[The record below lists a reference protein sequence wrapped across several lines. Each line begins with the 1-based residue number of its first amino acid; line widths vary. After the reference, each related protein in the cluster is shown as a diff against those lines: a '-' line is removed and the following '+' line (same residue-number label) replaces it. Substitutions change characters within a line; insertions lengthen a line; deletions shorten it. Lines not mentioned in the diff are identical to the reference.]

1 MRRKTA
7 VTIALVLGLGL
18 AGVAS
23 AARIFW
29 SETYAEKIVRT
40 KLHLPCAS
48 VIPTGEHLTCNIAK
62 ATAVLASAKASYD
75 KCKATPPVPG
85 RNNSCYE
92 QALFADM
99 AATNLRWARNG
110 FRPTKATCTGT
121 GQPDKSGYRFT
132 AFRCVVKV
140 KLTVDWSSTWINDY
154 TITGRIALWPTGKAS
169 ARWKL
174 I

>member
-1 MRRKTA
+1 MRRKSA
-7 VTIALVLGLGL
+7 VTITLALGLL
-18 AGVAS
+18 FAGVAS
-23 AARIFW
+23 AAPTFW

-48 VIPTGEHLTCNIAK
+48 VIPTGEHLTCNVAK
-62 ATAVLASAKASYD
+62 ATALMASAKASYD

-85 RNNSCYE
+85 RTSDCYE
-92 QALFADM
+92 QAMYADM
-99 AATNLRWARNG
+99 AGTNLKWARNG
-110 FRPTKATCTGT
+110 FRPTMTTCTGT
-121 GQPDKSGYRFT
+121 GQPDSSGYRFA

-140 KLTVDWSSTWINDY
+140 KLTVDWSSTWIHHF
-154 TITGRIALWPTGKAS
+154 TITGRIALWPTGPAS

>member
-1 MRRKTA
+1 MKCAIITLGTLA
-7 VTIALVLGLGL
+7 VLAF

-23 AARIFW
+23 AAPTFW
-29 SETYAEKIVRT
+29 SETYAEKIVRM
-40 KLHLPCAS
+40 KLRLPCAS

-62 ATAVLASAKASYD
+62 ATAVLASAQASYD

-85 RNNSCYE
+85 RTSNCYE
-92 QALFADM
+92 QAMYADM
-99 AATNLRWARNG
+99 AATNLKWARKG
-110 FRPTKATCTGT
+110 FRPTKSTCTGT
-121 GQPDKSGYRFT
+121 GQPDKSGYRFK

-140 KLTVDWSSTWINDY
+140 KLTVDWSSTSINDY
-154 TITGRIALWPTGKAS
+154 TITGRIALWPTGAAS